1 MTMTKFPV
9 LLCLLVLTSCAS
21 DPKYLAKAESVFGS
35 NKACIDY
42 VQNTGQFGFNH
53 IANSPLGKVSVSVSV
68 DNNGS
73 VCGFSTN
80 NATDLND
87 FGASWDQLEQM
98 SVARCEKSRK
108 LTAIKS
114 TCRPF
119 SRNHEVVWGRISEDA
134 K

>member
-1 MTMTKFPV
+1 MKQISAAVAISLFF
-9 LLCLLVLTSCAS
+9 LAGCAS
-21 DPKYLAKAESVFGS
+21 DPKYLAKAETVFGS
-35 NKACIDY
+35 NKACFDY

-53 IANSPLGKVSVSVSV
+53 IANSPLGKVSVSVST
-68 DNNGS
+68 DKTGS

-98 SVARCEKSRK
+98 SIARCEKSRK
-108 LTAIKS
+108 MTSIKS

-119 SRNHEVVWGRISEDA
+119 SRNHEIVWGRSADDA